1 MNNRFNLLTFKQL
14 KVKSVEKSLSLLGS
28 LMLCAGSTVAI
39 ADDLSPSSIVL
50 EASCAG
56 LSWSE
61 PEADT
66 VSINIHGSG
75 GAYITTVDVGERQFL
90 PSRSANYFIVE
101 TNIGPWQTWL
111 TTEPVFYS
119 IESNNGQEC
128 ESQIRPLTVASENG
142 FLVWEPNEFIDQAR
156 AFRPTVNIHA
166 ADGSYI
172 TTVLATDGRWPATQ
186 SGGYFFVAVVGPDR
200 NVGDWRTWRS
210 SEVIQVDVDAD
221 VDNDNDDREFTI
233 ENFQVQL
240 GDTLDSWRAVPHTP
254 FRNAL
259 TTALEQWFPI
269 LPDISTDNGFDWEAL
284 TLGER
289 EAQCET
295 GSVVA
300 DIVDFVQN
308 DNVGRLQIELDFA
321 QCVTNAITHNGQAT
335 VFLERSSNGPMI
347 EIREN
352 LQWRDF
358 VITSDGQFERRLTG
372 SERLEVRQ
380 TGELQEFRRIRSS
393 GNYSESTGGVLDF
406 DRNTFHFNEFLADQ
420 FAIVNGPDSFTAE
433 VTFGEGGTM
442 ETRRSGRRQT
452 FNANFS
458 DGPDR
463 DVGFDYGTNPQ
474 DLEGVPF
481 DQIEL
486 SESLTQVGLTIR
498 NIESSNSLQ
507 LRPGS
512 GGGDTV
518 AYTISSPTGAT
529 TIEDDFLFPFACDSQ
544 GLFSTLDVCR

>member
-1 MNNRFNLLTFKQL
+1 MNNRFNSLTIKQL
-14 KVKSVEKSLSLLGS
+14 KLKRVEKSLLLLGS
-28 LMLCAGSTVAI
+28 LILCAGSTVAI
-39 ADDLSPSSIVL
+39 ADDLAPSSIVL

-66 VSINIHGSG
+66 ISINIHDGGGS
-75 GAYITTVDVGERQFL
+75 YITTVGVGERQFL
-90 PSRSANYFIVE
+90 PNRSANYFIVE
-101 TNIGPWQTWL
+101 TNTGPWQTWL

-128 ESQIRPLTVASENG
+128 ESQIRPLTVSSENG
-142 FLVWEPNEFIDQAR
+142 FLVWEPNDFLGQAR
-156 AFRPTVNIHA
+156 VFRPTVNIHA

-172 TTVLATDGRWPATQ
+172 TTVLATDGRWPATE

-200 NVGDWRTWRS
+200 NVRDWRTWRS
-210 SEVIQVDVDAD
+210 SEVVQVDAAN
-221 VDNDNDDREFTI
+221 DNDNEDFTI
-233 ENFQVQL
+233 ENLQVQL
-240 GDTLDSWRAVPHTP
+240 GDALDNWRGVPTTP

-269 LPDISTDNGFDWEAL
+269 LPDISTDNGFDWQAL

-300 DIVDFVQN
+300 DIVDFEQN
-308 DNVGRLQIELDFA
+308 DNVGRLQIELDFS

-335 VFLERSSNGPMI
+335 VFLERSSNGPAI
-347 EIREN
+347 EIREI

-358 VITSDGQFERRLTG
+358 EITSDEQFERRLTG
-372 SERLEVRQ
+372 TEQLEVNQ
-380 TGELQEFRRIRSS
+380 TVELQEFVRIRSS
-393 GNYSESTGGVLDF
+393 GNYSESTNGVLDF
-406 DRNTFHFNEFLADQ
+406 ERNTFHFNRFLANQ
-420 FAIVNGPDSFTAE
+420 FAIANGPDSFTAE
-433 VTFGEGGTM
+433 VTFDEGGTM
-442 ETRRSGRRQT
+442 ETRKSAGRRQT
-452 FNANFS
+452 LNANFT

-474 DLEGVPF
+474 NLEGVPF

-498 NIESSNSLQ
+498 NMDSGNSLQ

-512 GGGDTV
+512 GGADTV
-518 AYTISSPTGAT
+518 AYTISSRIDAT
-529 TIEDDFLFPFACDSQ
+529 TIEDDFLFPLACDSR